1 MDDDVWWDNETLGR
15 VFWTSAHSCGM
26 AALEDG
32 VQSVQ
37 RPGQKGQAPRAWV
50 WGMWKQS
57 HEPVGVTGNTS
68 KLENGMQIP
77 KSNQTDSLK
86 TLLAK

>member
-1 MDDDVWWDNETLGR
+1 MNDDVWWDNETWAGHLD
-15 VFWTSAHSCGM
+15 SQLSSCGM

-37 RPGQKGQAPRAWV
+37 RPGQKGPGSTGLSVSKYVKAV
-50 WGMWKQS
+50 TC
-57 HEPVGVTGNTS
+57 EPVGVTGNTS

-77 KSNQTDSLK
+77 KSNQTDS
-86 TLLAK
+86 